1 MLFLEDLSYHYYQV
15 GFAIIITT
23 NYLKRHLIFFVGL
36 GVGVS
41 FKHFSVQENAQER
54 VFLKALGLVQHKTP
68 VNEKSVEKAEY
79 LQESENP
86 EYFI

>member
-1 MLFLEDLSYHYYQV
+1 
-15 GFAIIITT
+15 
-23 NYLKRHLIFFVGL
+23 LIFFCEG
-36 GVGVS
+36 GGFKS